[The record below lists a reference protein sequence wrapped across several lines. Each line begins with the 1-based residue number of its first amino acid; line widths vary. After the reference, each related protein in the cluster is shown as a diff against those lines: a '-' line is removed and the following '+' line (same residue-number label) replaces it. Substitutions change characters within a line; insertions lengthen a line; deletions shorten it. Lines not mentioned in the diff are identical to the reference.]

1 METSMSKKCAM
12 KQPLLISGN
21 RAKKALAIGLDHY
34 LQSVGY
40 KTAIHE
46 YAGSIDF
53 TDEEFSAMLQE
64 LKEDK

>member
-1 METSMSKKCAM
+1 MEISMSKKRVT
-12 KQPLLISGN
+12 KQPLLISGK
-21 RAKKALAIGLDHY
+21 RAEKALAVGLDHY

-53 TDEEFSAMLQE
+53 TDDEFSAMLQE
-64 LKEDK
+64 LKEDR